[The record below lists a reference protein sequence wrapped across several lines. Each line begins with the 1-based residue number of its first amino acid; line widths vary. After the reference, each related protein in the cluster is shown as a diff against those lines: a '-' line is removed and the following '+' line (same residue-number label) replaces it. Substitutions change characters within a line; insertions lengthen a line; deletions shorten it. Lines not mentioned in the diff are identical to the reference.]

1 VQGRRE
7 ALGSTGGNPGIAPRW
22 SRDMKKIEDVKADLT
37 RLRDEAKVQVELGRM
52 EIRDEW
58 NELETKWNRFLAEAR
73 VHECQTAFKRDP
85 RSASKRDPFSD
96 MMLVC

>member
-1 VQGRRE
+1 
-7 ALGSTGGNPGIAPRW
+7 
-22 SRDMKKIEDVKADLT
+22 MKKIEDVKADLT

-73 VHECQTAFKRDP
+73 VHESGQAIK
-85 RSASKRDPFSD
+85 SALASLADELRQAYERMKNAA
-96 MMLVC
+96 